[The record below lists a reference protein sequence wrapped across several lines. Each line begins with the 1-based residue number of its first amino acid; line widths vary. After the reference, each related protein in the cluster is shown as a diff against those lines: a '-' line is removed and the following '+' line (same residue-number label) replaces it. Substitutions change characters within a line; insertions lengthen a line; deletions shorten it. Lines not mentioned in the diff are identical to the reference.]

1 MAKRL
6 FLLLIATLALGGVYA
21 LRTKQSGKRPVAAIT
36 TNIPALKLDAP
47 AVETSPSHH
56 HEPIA
61 FSPATILTSRIALLI
76 VVGVVLSTGAYLGL
90 GKGSGTARAEVVAVQ
105 SQVPV
110 TVSQNASSRFS
121 VQRIEE
127 PEANIRSARSLDLT
141 PPAAPTSAAPAPTPV
156 VAAEVETPAPVAHPA
171 AAPAPP
177 PTDGIEAIICALPW
191 PCQQAINVAACES
204 GRDMSGRLDG
214 AWATNGNHYGLFQ
227 ISGIHA
233 SKWADFYDAWMDPAK
248 NAQWAYEIYVQ
259 QGWYPWS
266 CRWAAY

>member
-6 FLLLIATLALGGVYA
+6 FFLLIATLALGGGAYA
-21 LRTKQSGKRPVAAIT
+21 LRGKKTEKRPVAAIT
-36 TNIPALKLDAP
+36 TNIPALKLDVP
-47 AVETSPSHH
+47 TVEMSPDHR
-56 HEPIA
+56 EPVA

-76 VVGVVLSTGAYLGL
+76 VVGVVLCTGAYLGL
-90 GKGSGTARAEVVAVQ
+90 GKGSQTARAA
-105 SQVPV
+105 V
-110 TVSQNASSRFS
+110 TVQDEIPAGVSLDARA
-121 VQRIEE
+121 ELTTKKLAA
-127 PEANIRSARSLDLT
+127 PEANIRSGRNINLT
-141 PPAAPTSAAPAPTPV
+141 PPAAPTPAAPAPTPV
-156 VAAEVETPAPVAHPA
+156 VAAEVETPAPVAQPA
-171 AAPAPP
+171 ATPAPLP
-177 PTDGIEAIICALPW
+177 ADGIEAIICALPW

-227 ISGIHA
+227 ISWIHA

-259 QGWYPWS
+259 QGWYPWA